1 MIFCSNFQP
10 RQLTKS
16 LQYLF
21 ALMMMGSCQTGFT
34 NDNLA
39 DNMSPSTTLDTIVI
53 TATRTEKGVK
63 ETPIPVSVI
72 GKKQL
77 EENHARTL
85 KQALELLPQLQL
97 RPLHGKTGY
106 EVTMQGFSGDQ
117 VLVLIDGLPVTA
129 STGSKVNISQ
139 YLNVDV
145 EQIEVIQGASS
156 AQYGSSAMGGVV
168 NVITKRLKPNDQ
180 RITGHITADVATN
193 GEQNPSGKNFDDNY
207 QFVEMSSDIQLDKQG
222 DWLARVSASHLK
234 DKGLRI
240 NPDAWKQLKD
250 STEQQQ
256 ISAKLQYHP
265 QQNQAFLQKAWL
277 EMGHY
282 QEDDESRF
290 DTFKAPL
297 TYNTLRE
304 EAIDKNRF
312 SLGFN
317 GQLKNIN
324 NVLQDTKLTG
334 SVFYEG
340 YDSHSTTSMNGVQQT
355 NRTANMSTQIAQL
368 QADFPSLAIND
379 NSYQLWQV
387 GFSHQKDDLQQQNN
401 GNNELNRAKEQ
412 RDVSEVY
419 LQNDW
424 LIGDNWE
431 LIAGVRYQDDSD
443 FGGHTAPKLAVKY
456 NHIGD
461 TGINHTW
468 RASIGSGYRVPNLKE
483 RYYVFDHSALG
494 YKVLGSSDLV
504 PETSTSYQLGYQADI
519 LENLNL
525 SVNLF
530 YNDIKDLI
538 QTDRTQPLRYE
549 DNIAIYG
556 YDNVDNATTY
566 GGDVAIHWQALK
578 NLELQFNYGYLHT
591 HNATTGTELTQR
603 PKHKADILANYQ
615 ITPKLDWVNQ
625 VMHESKHLLDSEQV
639 AYSPAWWVWNTKFN
653 YQATPKLAVY
663 TVINNVFDKQRDT
676 SDSNDQSNL
685 DNRQWLLGATYQ
697 F

>member
-387 GFSHQKDDLQQQNN
+387 GFSHQK
-401 GNNELNRAKEQ
+401 R
-412 RDVSEVY
+412 R
-419 LQNDW
+419 
-424 LIGDNWE
+424 
-431 LIAGVRYQDDSD
+431 
-443 FGGHTAPKLAVKY
+443 F
-456 NHIGD
+456 
-461 TGINHTW
+461 
-468 RASIGSGYRVPNLKE
+468 
-483 RYYVFDHSALG
+483 
-494 YKVLGSSDLV
+494 
-504 PETSTSYQLGYQADI
+504 
-519 LENLNL
+519 
-525 SVNLF
+525 
-530 YNDIKDLI
+530 
-538 QTDRTQPLRYE
+538 
-549 DNIAIYG
+549 
-556 YDNVDNATTY
+556 ATTKQ
-566 GGDVAIHWQALK
+566 WQ
-578 NLELQFNYGYLHT
+578 
-591 HNATTGTELTQR
+591 
-603 PKHKADILANYQ
+603 
-615 ITPKLDWVNQ
+615 
-625 VMHESKHLLDSEQV
+625 
-639 AYSPAWWVWNTKFN
+639 
-653 YQATPKLAVY
+653 
-663 TVINNVFDKQRDT
+663 
-676 SDSNDQSNL
+676 
-685 DNRQWLLGATYQ
+685 
-697 F
+697 